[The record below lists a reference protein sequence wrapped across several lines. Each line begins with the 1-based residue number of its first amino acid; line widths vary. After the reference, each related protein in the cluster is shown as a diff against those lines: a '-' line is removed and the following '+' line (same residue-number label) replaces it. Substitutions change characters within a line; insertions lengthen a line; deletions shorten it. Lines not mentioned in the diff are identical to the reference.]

1 MGATSLSVIRS
12 TAASVLAGGVGS
24 AVGMFVAY
32 PIDVLKTKA
41 QVVRKGEQQ
50 KQTGDLLSRAK
61 SIYKEEGIHG
71 FFGGVLSTIIG
82 KAMTSCISF
91 GLNQFGISFLNA
103 INFLGGG
110 VEGSATPFLTLLLSA
125 CFTGVVITF
134 FNVPIDRVKVM
145 MQAQENNALYVNEL
159 DCIKAVLQSEGW
171 VGLLTRGFG
180 PTLAIALPCNAIY
193 FLVYGLL
200 MQTTMKE
207 SIGMWASVVA
217 GAAAGMA
224 CWIPVYPIDVVKTR
238 MQNTKGGKADAS
250 GGLSVSAW
258 DIAIIMYS
266 TEGIGSFYRGIEL
279 QLFRAAVSNGVTFLI
294 YDLIL
299 DMFGYSS

>member
-12 TAASVLAGGVGS
+12 TAASVLAGGVGT

-41 QVVRKGEQQ
+41 QVVRKGEP
-50 KQTGDLLSRAK
+50 KHTDLLSRAK
-61 SIYKEEGIHG
+61 SIYRDEGIHG
-71 FFGGVLSTIIG
+71 FFGGVLATIIG

-103 INFLGGG
+103 VNFLGGG
-110 VEGSATPFLTLLLSA
+110 DEGSATPFLTLLLSA

-145 MQAQENNALYVNEL
+145 MQAQDNSSLYAHEL
-159 DCIKAVLQSEGW
+159 DCINAVLHSEGW
-171 VGLLTRGFG
+171 IGLLTRGFG
-180 PTLAIALPCNAIY
+180 PTLAIALPSNAIY

-207 SIGMWASVVA
+207 SIGRIMASVVA
-217 GAAAGMA
+217 GAVAGMA
-224 CWIPVYPIDVVKTR
+224 CWLPIYPIDVVKTR
-238 MQNTKGGKADAS
+238 MQNTKGGKTDAS
-250 GGLSVSAW
+250 GTSVSAW

-266 TEGIGSFYRGIEL
+266 TEGIGSFFRGIEL

-294 YDLIL
+294 YDLIMCIL
-299 DMFGYSS
+299 GYSS

>member
-1 MGATSLSVIRS
+1 MGVTSLSVIRS
-12 TAASVLAGGVGS
+12 TAASVLAGGVGT
-24 AVGMFVAY
+24 AVGMFIAY

-41 QVVRKGEQQ
+41 QVVRRGEP
-50 KQTGDLLSRAK
+50 KQTDLLSRAK
-61 SIYKEEGIHG
+61 SIYRDEGIHG
-71 FFGGVLSTIIG
+71 FFGGVLATIIG

-103 INFLGGG
+103 VNFLGGG
-110 VEGSATPFLTLLLSA
+110 DEGSATPFLTLLLSA

-145 MQAQENNALYVNEL
+145 MQAQDNSSLYANEL
-159 DCIKAVLQSEGW
+159 DCINAVLHSEGW
-171 VGLLTRGFG
+171 IGLLLRGFG
-180 PTLAIALPCNAIY
+180 PTLAIALPSNAIY

-207 SIGMWASVVA
+207 SIGRIMASVVA
-217 GAAAGMA
+217 GAVAGMA
-224 CWIPVYPIDVVKTR
+224 CWLPIYPIDVVKTR
-238 MQNTKGGKADAS
+238 MQNTKGGKTDS

-266 TEGIGSFYRGIEL
+266 MEGIGSFFRGIEL

-294 YDLIL
+294 YDLIMCIL
-299 DMFGYSS
+299 GYSS